1 MKYKILITT
10 LILTFLMQACNIP
23 TSAPVTETPTPP
35 VSPSPT
41 QPLPTDTPTQ
51 PPLPTGTPPP
61 TLTATPSVPIAFPRD
76 VAVNC
81 RFGPGQAWIVLSGL
95 NVGQTAQILGKN
107 SDGTWWYIVDP
118 FSSGR
123 NCWVSVSVTSAAGNL
138 ANIPVVQTPKAAVT
152 RVSVDVSPKTISI
165 AGTGCTTG
173 PIPQVE
179 ITGTIETNGPTS
191 VQWRFETQQGGALV
205 TQSTEFDAF
214 GAKSFVAAYTP
225 PLPVTAGTYWIR
237 LIVTSPNDGQS
248 EVKYTISCP

>member
-10 LILTFLMQACNIP
+10 LILTFLIQACNIP

-118 FSSGR
+118 FNSGK
-123 NCWVSVSVTSAAGNL
+123 NCWVSGSVTSTAGNL
-138 ANIPVVQTPKAAVT
+138 AAIPVVQTPSASVT
-152 RVSVDVSPKTISI
+152 NVTVKIDPTNISV
-165 AGTGCTTG
+165 AGCIG
-173 PIPQVE
+173 PITASKIE
-179 ITGTIETNGPTS
+179 GTIEVNGPAT
-191 VQWRFETQQGGALV
+191 VKWYFDTQQGGA
-205 TQSTEFDAF
+205 QPTETTVFDTSGSKTFSA
-214 GAKSFVAAYTP
+214 SYTP
-225 PLPVTAGTYWIR
+225 TLVAGTYWVR
-237 LIVTSPNDGQS
+237 LIVTSPNNIQAETSYKVD
-248 EVKYTISCP
+248 CP